1 MAENKNTINQPIKE
15 NLTQDELKQ
24 IMYEVEVN
32 QNLDYFHNFDKAL
45 NVCSVSDSDIFNYL
59 TQAEQIRFL
68 NETPYVYEDGVC
80 IRDDDGSIL
89 MTMIKKLIYPRFQR
103 IGTIRRVYG
112 LFVNDRW
119 LKIGMDWFNRYPV
132 EYIIFEN
139 AVYNAK
145 TKEFLDHSCTMHAI
159 NKIPYTY
166 DPKKDYSCP
175 KIEKF
180 LDEALSPNA
189 KEMFL
194 EYAGYC
200 MTTDTRQQKFLMF
213 TGEGG
218 TGKSIFINLVA
229 HAVGYQN
236 ISSIDLKSLADNRF
250 SSFNLFQKLLNVCA
264 DIDKGSLSDVANIKL
279 LTGGDIIKGEPKG
292 KEPIFFRN
300 YAKLLFSAN
309 EIPRIK
315 GENTCAFYRRL
326 LVIPLNK
333 KPEKINP
340 NLLNELLPEIEGFIH
355 LCMDALYRMYERGEI
370 LESEESKE
378 ATHALRLF
386 SDSVE
391 AFLNAKTIISEYGKI
406 SGKDLHSAYKDYC
419 VENELQ
425 PLFKQNFFKACDAK
439 GFSHADGRN
448 IRGLAWKDPDFESI
462 TDSDE
467 LPFT

>member
-1 MAENKNTINQPIKE
+1 MAENRNIINEPIRE
-15 NLTQDELKQ
+15 NLPQEELTK
-24 IMYEVEVN
+24 IMYDVN
-32 QNLDYFHNFDKAL
+32 VNENLDYFHIFDKSL
-45 NVCSVSDSDIFNYL
+45 NASSVSDSNIFNYL
-59 TQAEQIRFL
+59 SQAEQIGFL
-68 NETPYVYEDGVC
+68 NETPYIYEDGIC
-80 IRDDDGSIL
+80 KRDEDGSIL

-103 IGTIRRVYG
+103 IPAIRRVYG

-119 LKIGMDWFNRYPV
+119 LKIDMNWFNRQPL
-132 EYIIFEN
+132 EYVIFEN

-145 TKEFLDHSCTMHAI
+145 TKALLEHSCTMHAI
-159 NKIPYTY
+159 NKIPFSY
-166 DPKKDYSCP
+166 DPKKEYKCP
-175 KIEKF
+175 RIESF
-180 LDEALSPNA
+180 LDEALSPGA

-194 EYAGYC
+194 EYVGYC

-218 TGKSIFINLVA
+218 TGKSVFINLVA
-229 HAVGYQN
+229 HAIGYDN

-333 KPEKINP
+333 KPEKINT

-370 LESEESKE
+370 LESEESKA

-391 AFLNAKTIISEYGKI
+391 AFLNEKTVVSKDGKI
-406 SGKDLHSAYKDYC
+406 PGKDLHQAYKDYC
-419 VENELQ
+419 IENELQ
-425 PLFKQNFFKACDAK
+425 PLFKQNFFKACDTK

-448 IRGLAWKDPDFESI
+448 IKGLTWRSPSFESI
-462 TDSDE
+462 TDPSE

>member
-1 MAENKNTINQPIKE
+1 MAENENIINQPIKE
-15 NLTQDELKQ
+15 HLSANEITALHYD
-24 IMYEVEVN
+24 VEVN
-32 QNLDYFHNFDKAL
+32 QNYAYFHNHDKAL
-45 NVCSVSDSDIFNYL
+45 NAVSVFDSNIFNYL
-59 TQAEQIRFL
+59 VQVESIGVL
-68 NETPYVYEDGVC
+68 NETPYVYEDGVY

-89 MTMIKKLIYPRFQR
+89 MTMIKKLIYPRLQR
-103 IGTIRRVYG
+103 MSTIRRVYL

-119 LKIGMDWFNRYPV
+119 LKIGIDWFNRYPV

-145 TKEFLDHSCTMHAI
+145 TKEILDHSCTMHAI

-166 DPKKDYSCP
+166 DPNKDYSCP

-333 KPEKINP
+333 KPDKVNP

-355 LCMDALYRMYERGEI
+355 LCMDALNRMYERGEI
-370 LESEESKE
+370 LESEESKN
-378 ATHALRLF
+378 ATYALRLF

-391 AFLNAKTIISEYGKI
+391 AFLNDKTTKSKDGKI
-406 SGKDLHSAYKDYC
+406 LAKDLHSAYKDYC
-419 VENELQ
+419 TENELQ

-448 IRGLAWKDPDFESI
+448 IKGLTWKRPDFEI
-462 TDSDE
+462 IGNSDE

>member
-1 MAENKNTINQPIKE
+1 MAENKSIINQPIKE
-15 NLTQDELKQ
+15 YMPEDELLALK
-24 IMYEVEVN
+24 YEVEVN
-32 QNLDYFHNFDKAL
+32 GNLDPFHTFDKAS
-45 NVCSVSDSDIFNYL
+45 NAISVFDSNIENYL
-59 TQAEQIRFL
+59 KQAEQMGVL
-68 NETPYVYEDGVC
+68 NETPYIYEDGVY
-80 IRDDDGSIL
+80 IRDNDGANL
-89 MTMIKKLIYPRFQR
+89 MTMIKRLIYPRFQR
-103 IGTIRRVYG
+103 MGTIRRVYL
-112 LFVNDRW
+112 LFINDRW
-119 LKIGMDWFNRYPV
+119 LKIGMDWFNRYPD
-132 EYIIFEN
+132 EYIIYLNGVFD
-139 AVYNAK
+139 AK
-145 TKEFLDHSCTMHAI
+145 TKRLLDHSSTMHAI
-159 NKIPYTY
+159 NKIPFSY
-166 DPKKDYSCP
+166 DPQKKYSCP
-175 KIEKF
+175 KILKF
-180 LDEALSPNA
+180 LDETLSPDA

-200 MTTDTRQQKFLMF
+200 MTKDTRQQKFLMF

-218 TGKSIFINLVA
+218 TGKSVFINLVA
-229 HAVGYQN
+229 HAVGYRN

-279 LTGGDIIKGEPKG
+279 LTGGDIVKGEPKG

-333 KPEKINP
+333 KPEKANP

-370 LESEESKE
+370 LEYEESKE

-391 AFLNAKTIISEYGKI
+391 AFLNDKTIISEYGKI